1 MRTVLQ
7 TILLIVLAMATASNA
22 SARKQTEKKANE
34 KLTTI
39 FIFGVAQDLADTTV
53 YISAITTVAGAKLN
67 SGGDLENWTYY
78 SEQLKKYV
86 ETTFQRPHQTV
97 AVYYDKK
104 LKNVEKRYQKTE
116 TQIRKKSPYPPTF
129 KYIHPEDFHFKVPR
143 IVFTDEEM

>member
-53 YISAITTVAGAKLN
+53 YISAITTVA
-67 SGGDLENWTYY
+67 
-78 SEQLKKYV
+78 
-86 ETTFQRPHQTV
+86 
-97 AVYYDKK
+97 
-104 LKNVEKRYQKTE
+104 
-116 TQIRKKSPYPPTF
+116 
-129 KYIHPEDFHFKVPR
+129 
-143 IVFTDEEM
+143 

>member
-7 TILLIVLAMATASNA
+7 TILLLLLALATASSA
-22 SARKQTEKKANE
+22 SARKQSEKKSNE
-34 KLTTI
+34 KPTTI

-53 YISAITTVAGAKLN
+53 YVSAITTVAGAKLN

-86 ETTFQRPHQTV
+86 EATFQRPHQTV

-104 LKNVEKRYQKTE
+104 LKNVEKRYQKVE

-129 KYIHPEDFHFKVPR
+129 KHIRPEDFHFKVPR
-143 IVFTDEEM
+143 IIFAEEE